1 MVEGCDKSDPSLI
14 VGTFAF
20 NVKRQDSLCHLRCFI
35 HAIFVIFTTPK
46 YFHNAYFIFVHFT
59 PTHLLQLESFVSVGF
74 YETKNACFLQ
84 RDYWRGAYLSYKR
97 IWLQRYLFV
106 QRLGVIQITEIGQS
120 DHEIA
125 IVPTK
130 KSFGSKNTKT
140 QNTKTLAIVVKTMRR
155 WREHQCTRR
164 S

>member
-1 MVEGCDKSDPSLI
+1 M
-14 VGTFAF
+14 
-20 NVKRQDSLCHLRCFI
+20 
-35 HAIFVIFTTPK
+35 
-46 YFHNAYFIFVHFT
+46 HFKK
-59 PTHLLQLESFVSVGF
+59 GF
-74 YETKNACFLQ
+74 L
-84 RDYWRGAYLSYKR
+84 RGAYLSYKR

-140 QNTKTLAIVVKTMRR
+140 QKPLAIVVKTMRR
-155 WREHQCTRR
+155 
-164 S
+164 

>member
-1 MVEGCDKSDPSLI
+1 M
-14 VGTFAF
+14 
-20 NVKRQDSLCHLRCFI
+20 
-35 HAIFVIFTTPK
+35 
-46 YFHNAYFIFVHFT
+46 
-59 PTHLLQLESFVSVGF
+59 
-74 YETKNACFLQ
+74 
-84 RDYWRGAYLSYKR
+84 SYKR

-140 QNTKTLAIVVKTMRR
+140 QKHWPLWSKLCGDEESINAPEDLRLERVWSK
-155 WREHQCTRR
+155 
-164 S
+164 